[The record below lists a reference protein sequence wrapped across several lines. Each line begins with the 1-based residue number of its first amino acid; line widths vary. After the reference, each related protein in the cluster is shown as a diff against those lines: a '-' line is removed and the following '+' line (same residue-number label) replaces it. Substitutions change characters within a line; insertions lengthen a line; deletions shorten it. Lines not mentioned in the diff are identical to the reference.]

1 MVKIIGLSGKKGS
14 GKTSIARFLRDNAKQ
29 LFGHKAVVIKPLAE
43 PLKRLCIDI
52 LGLRPEQVYGTDDE
66 KNTLTRYRWQ
76 DLPHFIEIFYRNNG
90 NVPTG
95 YMTAREVV
103 QEVGTGI
110 FRKMYSEIWT
120 DACINGI
127 KQSGADIGI
136 IDDVRFPN
144 EVRAIQAEGGLVF
157 RLPKD
162 ISNGADRHASEVSL
176 NQNVFDWNRFDAVV
190 GTEGDSYDY
199 FTRRTVELLVY
210 AGVAKAQSRDDF
222 HRMGL

>member
-14 GKTSIARFLRDNAKQ
+14 GKTSIARFLRDNAVQ
-29 LFGHKAVVIKPLAE
+29 LFGHDAVVIKPLAE

-52 LGLRPEQVYGTDDE
+52 LGLRPEQVYGTDEE

-110 FRKMYSEIWT
+110 FRRMYSSVWT
-120 DACINGI
+120 EACINGI

-144 EVRAIQAEGGLVF
+144 EVDAVQNEGGLVF

-162 ISNGADRHASEVSL
+162 ISNGADLHASENSL
-176 NQNVFDWNRFDAVV
+176 NRDVFDWNKFSAVV

-199 FTRRTVELLVY
+199 FTKRTIELLAWY
-210 AGVAKAQSRDDF
+210 RVAKEQSHDDF
-222 HRMGL
+222 YRMGL